1 VVSTPGST
9 PESTAGENPEPTT
22 PPVRE
27 GRAARAARPAC
38 LAVFVATA
46 AVVLAADAGSK
57 AWADHRL
64 AGREPI
70 SLLGGLIKLVHTTN
84 AGAAFSIGTGFTV
97 VLSVV
102 AAGVVAVL
110 LRIAGRLRSTA
121 WALALGLVLGGAL
134 GNLLDRIF
142 RAPGTF
148 RGQVVDWIKLP
159 HWPVFNL
166 ADSGIVCGVVLILL
180 LELRG
185 VRVDG
190 GRHVEESPGD

>member
-1 VVSTPGST
+1 
-9 PESTAGENPEPTT
+9 
-22 PPVRE
+22 
-27 GRAARAARPAC
+27 
-38 LAVFVATA
+38 VFVATA
-46 AVVLAADAGSK
+46 AVVLGADAGSK

-70 SLLGGLIKLVHTTN
+70 SLLGGLVKLVHTTN

-148 RGQVVDWIKLP
+148 RGQVVDWIRLP